1 MALPGTISFRDKVLQ
16 HLENEPEVSSAI
28 KLEDDKNA
36 DLSENTEENSDEVL
50 SVESEDEEDDIMSD
64 EEDDITS
71 DDEDDDIVSDE
82 EDDYNEPDNSE
93 GSLFYDYDSGT
104 DEKTEKILY
113 DTAKKEETTP
123 FEYTSSSDDNGLH
136 SLEMSDSDSEQENET
151 KSPSI
156 HSTII
161 HKFTKKPYRIFDENH
176 FQSTMEQPEKEHT
189 FLVYIYVICNNTY
202 NDPYLLVPLKYNKNS
217 YGLPSVQ
224 YSYQQ
229 PSINKDDPQF
239 DTLVRNKIFQ
249 EVVFPMFDITP
260 EKIDDSLLDMKELVT
275 GFYSL
280 NESHTIV
287 GIHGDSLVK
296 YLKGLHR
303 GLFSKFLSQVD
314 DTKPSIVFSTIHE
327 IRETQQIWGIV
338 VDPILVSLLNE
349 NPWLHEIKNANNLS
363 TKLPMVFY
371 SCHFENHKVMLN
383 MEPMIIPIKSN
394 LGDEDRLYYFTQKNT
409 QYYDCPRYVLF
420 VDKIKESTPEKMD
433 EFMNDIQYDTLRIM
447 VNNIE
452 CYGVYSQT
460 KFHYL

>member
-1 MALPGTISFRDKVLQ
+1 
-16 HLENEPEVSSAI
+16 
-28 KLEDDKNA
+28 
-36 DLSENTEENSDEVL
+36 
-50 SVESEDEEDDIMSD
+50 
-64 EEDDITS
+64 
-71 DDEDDDIVSDE
+71 
-82 EDDYNEPDNSE
+82 
-93 GSLFYDYDSGT
+93 
-104 DEKTEKILY
+104 
-113 DTAKKEETTP
+113 
-123 FEYTSSSDDNGLH
+123 
-136 SLEMSDSDSEQENET
+136 
-151 KSPSI
+151 
-156 HSTII
+156 
-161 HKFTKKPYRIFDENH
+161 
-176 FQSTMEQPEKEHT
+176 
-189 FLVYIYVICNNTY
+189 
-202 NDPYLLVPLKYNKNS
+202 
-217 YGLPSVQ
+217 
-224 YSYQQ
+224 
-229 PSINKDDPQF
+229 
-239 DTLVRNKIFQ
+239 
-249 EVVFPMFDITP
+249 

-420 VDKIKESTPEKMD
+420 VDKIKES
-433 EFMNDIQYDTLRIM
+433 
-447 VNNIE
+447 
-452 CYGVYSQT
+452 
-460 KFHYL
+460 